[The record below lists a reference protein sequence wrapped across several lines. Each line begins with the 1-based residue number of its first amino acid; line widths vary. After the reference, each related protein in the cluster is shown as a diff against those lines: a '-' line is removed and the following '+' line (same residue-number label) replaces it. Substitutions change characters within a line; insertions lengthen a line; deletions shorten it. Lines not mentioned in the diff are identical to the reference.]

1 MKNMKTIARDLLSA
15 LSKLDP
21 PVDPRFRGPASPEA
35 IQQAQ
40 IQLGLALDPDLIE
53 FLRCID
59 GQEPDG
65 YGYLGDPIVP
75 QFRFGPEPVHFSGWG
90 WLLGIE
96 QIVEMTLWWRE
107 MAEENEDEE
116 YECHGPASFHGDY
129 LHLMRAENPTS
140 IAIDLRP
147 LEGGVLGQIVAI
159 NDQPNHIVV
168 LAPNFREFLQMVVD
182 GYENGRFQY
191 RDGAWTEP

>member
-1 MKNMKTIARDLLSA
+1 MKNMKTIARDLMSA

-40 IQLGLALDPDLIE
+40 VQLGVALDHDLIE
-53 FLRCID
+53 FLMCID

-65 YGYLGDPIVP
+65 WGYLGDPIVP
-75 QFRFGPEPVHFSGWG
+75 KFRFGPEAVHFSGWG

-96 QIVEMTLWWRE
+96 QIVEVTLWWRD

-116 YECHGPASFHGDY
+116 YECHGPACFHGDY
-129 LHLMRAENPTS
+129 IQLMRSENPTS
-140 IAIDLRP
+140 IAMDLRP
-147 LEGGVLGQIVAI
+147 LDGGVVGQVVAI

-168 LAPNFREFLQMVVD
+168 LASNFREFLLSVVE

-191 RDGAWTEP
+191 RDGTWSEP